1 MNGAESLA
9 AALTDNGVDVCF
21 SNPGTSEMHFVAA
34 LDGATKIRCV
44 LGLFEGV
51 VTGAADGYYR
61 MQRRPAATLLHLGPG
76 LANGVANLHN
86 ARRAGSGIV
95 NVVGDH
101 AIGHARFDSPLH
113 SDLDGIA
120 RPVSHWLRRSMSADD
135 VAHDAADAVRATRF
149 GCSGRISTLVLPADT
164 AWTPLSPAARA
175 AGTARIGEQPI
186 AGVDDQPFVAQAV
199 TMVAEQ
205 LRAGRPESGQ
215 AAGDGRRPGSDTVL
229 LLGGSQVTARMQRLA
244 AAISARTGCRA
255 MLAFY
260 QARLDIGRGLPSL
273 ERIPYS
279 VDASVELLA
288 GVRHMILAGAVEP
301 IGFFAY
307 PGRPSR
313 LVPPGCQIATLSRP
327 EEDTEAALEAL
338 ADALDIPAAERE
350 QGHDPAPALALEGVG
365 PDDWA
370 LSNIA
375 RVISASLPDGAVVTD
390 EAVSSGRLFGPW
402 FRRAA
407 RHIVTQ
413 GMGGA
418 IGHGLPG
425 AVGVAIGAPQRQVV
439 ALEGDGSGMY
449 TLQALWTMARESLKV
464 VVVVFANR
472 AYRILQGELKGVGAK
487 ITGDNARAMLS
498 LDAPPLDWIALAN
511 GHGVPGERVE
521 TLDEL
526 NGALRRGYGT
536 QGPYLIE
543 LMLK

>member
-9 AALTDNGVDVCF
+9 AALTDNGVDTCF

-86 ARRAGSGIV
+86 AQKARSAIV

-101 AIGHARFDSPLH
+101 AIGHARFESPLH

-120 RPVSHWLRRSMSADD
+120 RPVSDWLRRSMSADD
-135 VAHDAADAVRATRF
+135 VARDAADAIRATRF
-149 GCSGRISTLVLPADT
+149 GRSGRISTLVLPADT
-164 AWTPLSPAARA
+164 AWTPLSTAAAA
-175 AGTARIGEQPI
+175 AGPVRMNEAPI
-186 AGVDDQPFVAQAV
+186 AGVEDQPFAAD
-199 TMVAEQ
+199 AIALIADQ
-205 LRAGRPESGQ
+205 LRA
-215 AAGDGRRPGSDTVL
+215 ARPGREGSGAGDTVL
-229 LLGGSQVTARMQRLA
+229 LLGGNFVTARMQKLA
-244 AAISARTGCRA
+244 AAIAARTGCRP

-260 QARLDIGRGLPSL
+260 QARLDIGRGLPAL

-279 VDASVELLA
+279 VDASVKLLSGA
-288 GVRHMILAGAVEP
+288 RQMILAGAVEP

-313 LVPPGCQIATLSRP
+313 LVPPGCQLATLTRP

-338 ADALDIPAAERE
+338 ADALEIPAGER
-350 QGHDPAPALALEGVG
+350 DRSVDLAPAPALEGAG
-365 PDDWA
+365 PNDWA
-370 LSNIA
+370 LPNIA
-375 RVISASLPDGAVVTD
+375 RIVAESLPEGAVVTD
-390 EAVSSGRLFGPW
+390 EAVSSGRQFGPW
-402 FRRAA
+402 FRRGAP
-407 RHIVTQ
+407 HIVTQ

-418 IGHGLPG
+418 IGQGLPG
-425 AVGVAIGAPQRQVV
+425 AVGVAVGAPGRQVV

-464 VVVVFANR
+464 VVIVFANR
-472 AYRILQGELKGVGAK
+472 SYRILQGELQGVGAK

-498 LDAPPLDWIALAN
+498 LDSPPLDWVALAK
-511 GHGVPGERVE
+511 GHGVPGERVDD
-521 TLDEL
+521 LAAL
-526 NGALRRGYGT
+526 GSALRKGYGS

-543 LMLK
+543 LALP

>member
-9 AALTDNGVDVCF
+9 AALTDNGVDTCF

-34 LDGATKIRCV
+34 LDGATRIRCV

-86 ARRAGSGIV
+86 AQKAQSGIV

-101 AIGHARFDSPLH
+101 AVGHARFESPLH
-113 SDLDGIA
+113 SDLEGIA
-120 RPVSHWLRRSMSADD
+120 RPVSHWVRRSMSADD
-135 VAHDAADAVRATRF
+135 VARDAADAVRATRY
-149 GCSGRISTLVLPADT
+149 GRSGRISTLVLPADA
-164 AWTPLSPAARA
+164 AWTPRSAAARA
-175 AGTARIGEQPI
+175 AGPARASDQPI
-186 AGVDDQPFVAQAV
+186 AGVDEPSFVRDAIGP
-199 TMVAEQ
+199 VADQ
-205 LRAGRPESGQ
+205 LR
-215 AAGDGRRPGSDTVL
+215 DGRAATGSARPGSDTVL
-229 LLGGSQVTARMQRLA
+229 LLGGNMVTARMQRLA

-260 QARLDIGRGLPSL
+260 QARLDIGRGLPLL
-273 ERIPYS
+273 ERLPYS
-279 VDASVELLA
+279 VDAAVKLLS
-288 GVRHMILAGAVEP
+288 GVRRVILAGAVEP

-313 LVPPGCQIATLSRP
+313 LVPPGCQLSTLSRP
-327 EEDTEAALEAL
+327 EEDGEAALEAL

-350 QGHDPAPALALEGVG
+350 RGHDLAPAPALDGIG

-370 LSNIA
+370 LPNVG
-375 RVISASLPDGAVVTD
+375 RVIAESLPEGAVVTD
-390 EAVSSGRLFGPW
+390 EAVSSGRAFGPW
-402 FRRAA
+402 FRRGA
-407 RHIVTQ
+407 RHIMTQ

-418 IGHGLPG
+418 IGQGLPC
-425 AVGVAIGAPQRQVV
+425 AVGVAVGAPDRQVV

-472 AYRILQGELKGVGAK
+472 SYRILQGELQGVGAT
-487 ITGDNARAMLS
+487 ITGNNARAMLS
-498 LDAPPLDWIALAN
+498 IDSPSLDWVSMAR

-521 TLDEL
+521 DLGTL
-526 NGALRRGYGT
+526 GAALRRGYGT
-536 QGPYLIE
+536 KGPYLVE
-543 LMLK
+543 LALP

>member
-9 AALTDNGVDVCF
+9 AALTDNGVDTCF

-86 ARRAGSGIV
+86 AQKAQSGIV

-101 AIGHARFDSPLH
+101 AIGHARFESPLH

-120 RPVSHWLRRSMSADD
+120 RPVSAWLRRSMSADD
-135 VAHDAADAVRATRF
+135 VARDAADAVRATRF
-149 GCSGRISTLVLPADT
+149 GRSGRISTLVLPADT
-164 AWTPLSPAARA
+164 AWTPLSAA
-175 AGTARIGEQPI
+175 AGQAGAVRASTQPI
-186 AGVDDQPFVAQAV
+186 AGVEDQPFVRDAV
-199 TMVAEQ
+199 GPIADQ
-205 LRAGRPESGQ
+205 LRIGR
-215 AAGDGRRPGSDTVL
+215 AAGEGARPGSDTVL
-229 LLGGSQVTARMQRLA
+229 LLGGNMVTARMQRLA

-260 QARLDIGRGLPSL
+260 QARLDVGRGLPSL

-279 VDASVELLA
+279 VDASVKLLS

-313 LVPPGCQIATLSRP
+313 LVPPGCQISTLSRP
-327 EEDTEAALEAL
+327 EEETEAALEAL
-338 ADALDIPAAERE
+338 ADALEIPAAERE
-350 QGHDPAPALALEGVG
+350 RGYDLAPAPALEGAG

-370 LSNIA
+370 LPNIA
-375 RVISASLPDGAVVTD
+375 RVVAESLPEGSVVTD
-390 EAVSSGRLFGPW
+390 EAVSSGRQFGPW
-402 FRRAA
+402 FRRGAQ
-407 RHIVTQ
+407 HIVTQ

-418 IGHGLPG
+418 IGQGLPG
-425 AVGVAIGAPQRQVV
+425 AVGVAVGAPDRQVV

-472 AYRILQGELKGVGAK
+472 SYRILQGELQGVGAK

-498 LDAPPLDWIALAN
+498 LDSPPLDWVALAK
-511 GHGVPGERVE
+511 GHGVPGERVD
-521 TLDEL
+521 TLAAL
-526 NGALRRGYGT
+526 NAALRKGYGT
-536 QGPYLIE
+536 KGPYLIE
-543 LMLK
+543 LALP

>member
-1 MNGAESLA
+1 MNGADSLA
-9 AALTDNGVDVCF
+9 ATLTANGVDTCF

-86 ARRAGSGIV
+86 AQKARSGIV

-101 AIGHARFDSPLH
+101 ALGHARFESPLH

-120 RPVSHWLRRSMSADD
+120 RPVSAWLRRSMSADD
-135 VAHDAADAVRATRF
+135 VSRDAADAIRATRF
-149 GCSGRISTLVLPADT
+149 GRSGRISTLVLPADT
-164 AWTPLSPAARA
+164 AWTPLSAAAEA
-175 AGTARIGEQPI
+175 AGPVRMNEQAI
-186 AGVDDQPFVAQAV
+186 AGVEDQPFASEGIA
-199 TMVAEQ
+199 AIADQ
-205 LRAGRPESGQ
+205 LRASRP
-215 AAGDGRRPGSDTVL
+215 AADGKAGDTVL
-229 LLGGSQVTARMQRLA
+229 LLGGNLVTARMQKLA
-244 AAISARTGCRA
+244 AAIAARTGCRP

-260 QARLDIGRGLPSL
+260 QARLDVGRGLPAL

-279 VDASVELLA
+279 VDASVKLLS
-288 GVRHMILAGAVEP
+288 GVRQMVLAGAVEP

-313 LVPPGCQIATLSRP
+313 LPPPGCQLSTLTRP

-338 ADALDIPAAERE
+338 ADALEIPAAERDR
-350 QGHDPAPALALEGVG
+350 HYDLAAAPGLEGAG
-365 PDDWA
+365 PNDWV
-370 LSNIA
+370 LPNIA
-375 RVISASLPDGAVVTD
+375 RVVAESLPEGAVVTD
-390 EAVSSGRLFGPW
+390 EAVSSGRQFGPW
-402 FRRAA
+402 FRRGAP
-407 RHIVTQ
+407 HIVTQ

-418 IGHGLPG
+418 IGQGLPG
-425 AVGVAIGAPQRQVV
+425 AVGVAVGAPDRQIV

-464 VVVVFANR
+464 VVIVFANR
-472 AYRILQGELKGVGAK
+472 SYRILQGELQGVGAT

-498 LDAPPLDWIALAN
+498 LDSPPLDWVALAK
-511 GHGVPGERVE
+511 GHGVPGERVQDL
-521 TLDEL
+521 TAL
-526 NGALRRGYGT
+526 GSALRKGYGT

-543 LMLK
+543 LALP

>member
-1 MNGAESLA
+1 MNGADSLA
-9 AALTDNGVDVCF
+9 ATLTANGVDTCF

-61 MQRRPAATLLHLGPG
+61 MQCRPAATLLHLGPG

-86 ARRAGSGIV
+86 AQKARSGIV

-101 AIGHARFDSPLH
+101 ALGHARYESPLH

-120 RPVSHWLRRSMSADD
+120 RPVSDWLRRSMSADD
-135 VAHDAADAVRATRF
+135 VSRDAADAIRATRF
-149 GCSGRISTLVLPADT
+149 GRSGRISTLVLPADT
-164 AWTPLSPAARA
+164 AWTPLSAAAEA
-175 AGTARIGEQPI
+175 AGSVRLNEQPI
-186 AGVDDQPFVAQAV
+186 AGVEDQPFASAGI
-199 TMVAEQ
+199 AAIADQ
-205 LRAGRPESGQ
+205 LRAARPARDD
-215 AAGDGRRPGSDTVL
+215 AAGDTVL
-229 LLGGSQVTARMQRLA
+229 LLGGNFVTARMQKLA
-244 AAISARTGCRA
+244 AAIAARTGCRP

-260 QARLDIGRGLPSL
+260 QARLDIGRGLPAL

-279 VDASVELLA
+279 VDASLKLLS
-288 GVRHMILAGAVEP
+288 GVRQMVLAGAVEP

-313 LVPPGCQIATLSRP
+313 LVPAGCQLATLTRP

-338 ADALDIPAAERE
+338 ADALEIPATERDR
-350 QGHDPAPALALEGVG
+350 GHDLAPAPGLEGIG
-365 PDDWA
+365 PNDWA
-370 LSNIA
+370 LPNIA
-375 RVISASLPDGAVVTD
+375 RVVAESLPEGAVVTD
-390 EAVSSGRLFGPW
+390 EAVSSGRQFGPW
-402 FRRAA
+402 FRRSAP
-407 RHIVTQ
+407 HTVTQ

-425 AVGVAIGAPQRQVV
+425 AVGVAIGAADRQVV

-464 VVVVFANR
+464 VVIVFANR
-472 AYRILQGELKGVGAK
+472 SYRILQGELQGVGAT
-487 ITGDNARAMLS
+487 ISGDNARAMLS
-498 LDAPPLDWIALAN
+498 LDSPPLDWVALAK
-511 GHGVPGERVE
+511 GHGVPGERVQDLA
-521 TLDEL
+521 TL
-526 NGALRRGYGT
+526 GSALRKGYGS

-543 LMLK
+543 LALG

>member
-1 MNGAESLA
+1 MNGADSLA
-9 AALTDNGVDVCF
+9 AALTDNGVDTCF

-86 ARRAGSGIV
+86 AQKARSAIV

-101 AIGHARFDSPLH
+101 AIGHARFESPLH

-120 RPVSHWLRRSMSADD
+120 RPVSDWFRRSMSADD
-135 VAHDAADAVRATRF
+135 VARDAADAIRASRF
-149 GCSGRISTLVLPADT
+149 GRSGRISTLVLPADT
-164 AWTPLSPAARA
+164 AWTPLSKAAAA
-175 AGTARIGEQPI
+175 AGPVRMNEAPI
-186 AGVDDQPFVAQAV
+186 AGVEDQPFAAEAVALIAD
-199 TMVAEQ
+199 Q
-205 LRAGRPESGQ
+205 LRA
-215 AAGDGRRPGSDTVL
+215 ARPGHEGSGAGDTVL
-229 LLGGSQVTARMQRLA
+229 LLGGNLVTARMQKLA
-244 AAISARTGCRA
+244 AAIAARTGCRP

-260 QARLDIGRGLPSL
+260 QARLDIGRGLPAL

-279 VDASVELLA
+279 VDASVKLLSGA
-288 GVRHMILAGAVEP
+288 RQMILAGAVEP

-313 LVPPGCQIATLSRP
+313 LVPPGCQLATLTRP

-338 ADALDIPAAERE
+338 ADALEIPAAERDRSVDL
-350 QGHDPAPALALEGVG
+350 GPAPALEGAG
-365 PDDWA
+365 PNDWA
-370 LSNIA
+370 LANIA
-375 RVISASLPDGAVVTD
+375 RVVAESLPEGAVVTD
-390 EAVSSGRLFGPW
+390 EAVSSGRQFGPW
-402 FRRAA
+402 FRRGAP
-407 RHIVTQ
+407 HIVTQ

-418 IGHGLPG
+418 IGQGLPG
-425 AVGVAIGAPQRQVV
+425 AVGVAVGAPGRQVV

-449 TLQALWTMARESLKV
+449 TLQSLWTMARESLKV
-464 VVVVFANR
+464 VVIVFANR
-472 AYRILQGELKGVGAK
+472 SYRILQGELQGVGAR

-498 LDAPPLDWIALAN
+498 LDSPPLDWVALAK
-511 GHGVPGERVE
+511 GHGVPGERVQDL
-521 TLDEL
+521 TAL
-526 NGALRRGYGT
+526 GAALQKGYGS

-543 LMLK
+543 LALP

>member
-9 AALTDNGVDVCF
+9 AALTDNGVDTCF

-86 ARRAGSGIV
+86 AQKAQSGIV

-101 AIGHARFDSPLH
+101 AIGHARFESPLH
-113 SDLDGIA
+113 SDLEGIA
-120 RPVSHWLRRSMSADD
+120 RPVSDWVRRSMSSDD
-135 VAHDAADAVRATRF
+135 VARDAADAVRATRF
-149 GCSGRISTLVLPADT
+149 GRAGRISTLVLPADT
-164 AWTPLSPAARA
+164 AWTPLSAAA
-175 AGTARIGEQPI
+175 EKAGAVQASNQPI
-186 AGVDDQPFVAQAV
+186 AGVEDQPFVREGVGPIAD
-199 TMVAEQ
+199 Q
-205 LRAGRPESGQ
+205 LRVGR
-215 AAGDGRRPGSDTVL
+215 AASEGARPGSDTVL
-229 LLGGSQVTARMQRLA
+229 LLGGNLVTARMQRLA

-260 QARLDIGRGLPSL
+260 QARLDIGRGLPAL

-279 VDASVELLA
+279 VDASVKLLS
-288 GVRHMILAGAVEP
+288 GVRQLILAGASEP

-313 LVPPGCQIATLSRP
+313 LLPPGCQISTLSRP
-327 EEDTEAALEAL
+327 EEETEAALEAL

-350 QGHDPAPALALEGVG
+350 RSYDLGPVPALEGVG

-370 LSNIA
+370 LPNIA
-375 RVISASLPDGAVVTD
+375 RVISESLPEGAVVTD
-390 EAVSSGRLFGPW
+390 EAVSSGRQFGPW
-402 FRRAA
+402 FRRGAQ
-407 RHIVTQ
+407 HIATQ

-418 IGHGLPG
+418 IGQGLPG
-425 AVGVAIGAPQRQVV
+425 AVGVAVGAPDRQIV

-449 TLQALWTMARESLKV
+449 TLQALWTMARESLPV

-472 AYRILQGELKGVGAK
+472 SYRILQGELQGVGAK

-498 LDAPPLDWIALAN
+498 LDSPALDWVALAK
-511 GHGVPGERVE
+511 GHGVPGERVDN
-521 TLDEL
+521 LAAL
-526 NGALRRGYGT
+526 AAALRKGYAT
-536 QGPYLIE
+536 KGPYLLE
-543 LMLK
+543 LALP